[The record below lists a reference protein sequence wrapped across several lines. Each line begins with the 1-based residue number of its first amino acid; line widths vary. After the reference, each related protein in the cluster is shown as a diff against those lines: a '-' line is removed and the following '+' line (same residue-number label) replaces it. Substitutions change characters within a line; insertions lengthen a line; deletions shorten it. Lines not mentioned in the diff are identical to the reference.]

1 MLFKTK
7 GIVLR
12 SFKYSET
19 SLIVEVYT
27 REKGLKKYIVSG
39 VRSKKAK
46 VSANLLQLMTILDLV
61 AYDKEGKELNR
72 VKEIKAAHIYQ
83 DLPFDI
89 RRSSVGL
96 FITEVA
102 QKVLKQSEQHYE
114 LYDFLELIYLYLDQ
128 KDAIVNNVHLY
139 FLVHFTQYLGF
150 QPDGQYS
157 KITPFFNLEEGT
169 FVSDQMAK
177 YSLDQ
182 RLSQIL
188 EQLLDSQLSTIDQ
201 LSINRQERNQLL
213 EQLIRYYQLH
223 LENLPNIS
231 AHSILK
237 EVLA

>member
-19 SLIVEVYT
+19 SLIIEVYT

-46 VSANLLQLMTILDLV
+46 VSANLLQVMSMLDLV

-83 DLPFDI
+83 HLPFDI

-102 QKVLKQSEQHYE
+102 QKILRQSEQHYE
-114 LYDFLELIYLYLDQ
+114 LYDFLEVIYLYLDQ
-128 KDAIVNNVHLY
+128 NENGVNNVHLF
-139 FLVHFTQYLGF
+139 FLVHFAQYLGF
-150 QPDGQYS
+150 QPDGEYNTT
-157 KITPFFNLEEGT
+157 TPYFDLQEGT
-169 FVSDQMAK
+169 FVPSEVAK
-177 YSLDQ
+177 YVLNQNQSKILD
-182 RLSQIL
+182 R
-188 EQLLDSQLSTIDQ
+188 LLDTQLATLHQ
-201 LSINRQERNQLL
+201 FSINRQERTQLL
-213 EQLIRYYQLH
+213 ERLLQYYQLH
-223 LENLPNIS
+223 LENLPTIS
-231 AHSILK
+231 AHTILK
-237 EVLA
+237 EVLG